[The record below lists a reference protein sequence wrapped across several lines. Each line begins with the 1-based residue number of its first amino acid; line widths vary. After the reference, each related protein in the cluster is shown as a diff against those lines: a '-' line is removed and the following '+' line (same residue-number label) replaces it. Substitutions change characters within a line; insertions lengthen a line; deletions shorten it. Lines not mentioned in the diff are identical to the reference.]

1 LITSDS
7 LTEFAPAFAAAQ
19 AKIEGARKSVAN
31 TFFKSTYADLA
42 DVWDEIREPLTE
54 NGLSVVQSSDAH
66 EAGIVVTTLL
76 LHKSGQWVRTYTPAM
91 QPKDHGPQ
99 AIGSCITYGRRYGL
113 AAAVGCPQ
121 IDDDGNTASGR
132 KSDYHDPKG
141 DVGKDVP
148 PKEANA
154 AADQLREALA
164 ANNPT
169 KAKAVSAD
177 LNKNQ
182 DLYMAAWRLLHS
194 KERSTFKKLLD
205 AADEVTQ

>member
-1 LITSDS
+1 LITSDA
-7 LTEFAPAFAAAQ
+7 LNEIAPALAAAE

-42 DVWDEIREPLTE
+42 DVWDEVREPLTS
-54 NGLSVVQSSDAH
+54 NDLSIVQSSDLT
-66 EAGIVVTTLL
+66 EAGIVVTTRI
-76 LHKSGQWVRTYTPAM
+76 LHKSGQWIQTYTPAM
-91 QPKDHGPQ
+91 APKDQGPQ

-121 IDDDGNTASGR
+121 IDDDANAANGR

-194 KERSTFKKLLD
+194 SERSNFKKLLK